1 MEWITLALALAAIWG
16 IALVGARIFPGDPD
30 LVGRLRREE
39 FRRQQRQRLS
49 EARERLGR

>member
-1 MEWITLALALAAIWG
+1 MVALALALAAVWI

-39 FRRQQRQRLS
+39 FRRQMRERLS
-49 EARERLGR
+49 AARERLGR